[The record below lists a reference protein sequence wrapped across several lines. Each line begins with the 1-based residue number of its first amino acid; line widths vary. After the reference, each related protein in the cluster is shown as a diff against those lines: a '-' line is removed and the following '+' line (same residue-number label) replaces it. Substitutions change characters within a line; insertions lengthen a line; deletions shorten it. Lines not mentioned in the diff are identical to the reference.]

1 MSIRKITVKSGNEEF
16 TLEVTEEEYLKYYR
30 PWWQQK
36 KHEQRNRE
44 AMEQNGY
51 TEESYEEWKEN
62 DMRTELFAESMT
74 ALKNIIDT
82 WNMIEKYGIEG
93 YEVLDSMAVAVPDS
107 EYERLLN
114 SVKNKRYIQN
124 LRRSSEW
131 LAQRGYH

>member
-1 MSIRKITVKSGNEEF
+1 
-16 TLEVTEEEYLKYYR
+16 
-30 PWWQQK
+30 
-36 KHEQRNRE
+36 
-44 AMEQNGY
+44 
-51 TEESYEEWKEN
+51 
-62 DMRTELFAESMT
+62 MT

-82 WNMIEKYGIEG
+82 WNVIEKYGIEG

>member
-1 MSIRKITVKSGNEEF
+1 MSFRKITVKSGNEEF
-16 TLEVTEEEYLKYYR
+16 TLEVTEEEYRNYFR

>member
-1 MSIRKITVKSGNEEF
+1 MEE
-16 TLEVTEEEYLKYYR
+16 T
-30 PWWQQK
+30 
-36 KHEQRNRE
+36 
-44 AMEQNGY
+44 A
-51 TEESYEEWKEN
+51 
-62 DMRTELFAESMT
+62 MT

-107 EYERLLN
+107 EYERLLD

-131 LAQRGYH
+131 LTQYGYH

>member
-1 MSIRKITVKSGNEEF
+1 
-16 TLEVTEEEYLKYYR
+16 
-30 PWWQQK
+30 
-36 KHEQRNRE
+36 
-44 AMEQNGY
+44 
-51 TEESYEEWKEN
+51 
-62 DMRTELFAESMT
+62 MT

-93 YEVLDSMAVAVPDS
+93 YEVLDSIAVAVPDS

-131 LAQRGYH
+131 LTQHGYH

>member
-1 MSIRKITVKSGNEEF
+1 
-16 TLEVTEEEYLKYYR
+16 
-30 PWWQQK
+30 
-36 KHEQRNRE
+36 
-44 AMEQNGY
+44 
-51 TEESYEEWKEN
+51 
-62 DMRTELFAESMT
+62 MT

-93 YEVLDSMAVAVPDS
+93 YEVLDSIAVAVPDS

>member
-1 MSIRKITVKSGNEEF
+1 
-16 TLEVTEEEYLKYYR
+16 
-30 PWWQQK
+30 
-36 KHEQRNRE
+36 
-44 AMEQNGY
+44 
-51 TEESYEEWKEN
+51 
-62 DMRTELFAESMT
+62 MT

-131 LAQRGYH
+131 LAQCGYH

>member
-1 MSIRKITVKSGNEEF
+1 
-16 TLEVTEEEYLKYYR
+16 
-30 PWWQQK
+30 
-36 KHEQRNRE
+36 
-44 AMEQNGY
+44 
-51 TEESYEEWKEN
+51 
-62 DMRTELFAESMT
+62 MT

-107 EYERLLN
+107 EYERLLD

-131 LAQRGYH
+131 LTQYGYH

>member
-1 MSIRKITVKSGNEEF
+1 
-16 TLEVTEEEYLKYYR
+16 
-30 PWWQQK
+30 
-36 KHEQRNRE
+36 
-44 AMEQNGY
+44 
-51 TEESYEEWKEN
+51 
-62 DMRTELFAESMT
+62 MT

-131 LAQRGYH
+131 LAQRVYH

>member
-1 MSIRKITVKSGNEEF
+1 
-16 TLEVTEEEYLKYYR
+16 
-30 PWWQQK
+30 
-36 KHEQRNRE
+36 
-44 AMEQNGY
+44 
-51 TEESYEEWKEN
+51 
-62 DMRTELFAESMT
+62 MT

-124 LRRSSEW
+124 LRRSGKW
-131 LAQRGYH
+131 IAQRGYH

>member
-1 MSIRKITVKSGNEEF
+1 
-16 TLEVTEEEYLKYYR
+16 
-30 PWWQQK
+30 
-36 KHEQRNRE
+36 
-44 AMEQNGY
+44 
-51 TEESYEEWKEN
+51 
-62 DMRTELFAESMT
+62 MT
-74 ALKNIIDT
+74 ALRNIIDT

>member
-1 MSIRKITVKSGNEEF
+1 
-16 TLEVTEEEYLKYYR
+16 
-30 PWWQQK
+30 
-36 KHEQRNRE
+36 
-44 AMEQNGY
+44 
-51 TEESYEEWKEN
+51 
-62 DMRTELFAESMT
+62 MT
-74 ALKNIIDT
+74 ALKNIINT

>member
-1 MSIRKITVKSGNEEF
+1 MCNICSGLTCYYPLLERICVLPKGKTEKAEE
-16 TLEVTEEEYLKYYR
+16 
-30 PWWQQK
+30 
-36 KHEQRNRE
+36 
-44 AMEQNGY
+44 A
-51 TEESYEEWKEN
+51 
-62 DMRTELFAESMT
+62 AMT

>member
-1 MSIRKITVKSGNEEF
+1 
-16 TLEVTEEEYLKYYR
+16 
-30 PWWQQK
+30 
-36 KHEQRNRE
+36 
-44 AMEQNGY
+44 
-51 TEESYEEWKEN
+51 
-62 DMRTELFAESMT
+62 MT

-82 WNMIEKYGIEG
+82 WNVIEKYGIEG

-131 LAQRGYH
+131 IAQRGYH

>member
-1 MSIRKITVKSGNEEF
+1 
-16 TLEVTEEEYLKYYR
+16 
-30 PWWQQK
+30 
-36 KHEQRNRE
+36 
-44 AMEQNGY
+44 
-51 TEESYEEWKEN
+51 
-62 DMRTELFAESMT
+62 MT

-93 YEVLDSMAVAVPDS
+93 DEALDSMAVAVPDA

>member
-1 MSIRKITVKSGNEEF
+1 
-16 TLEVTEEEYLKYYR
+16 
-30 PWWQQK
+30 
-36 KHEQRNRE
+36 
-44 AMEQNGY
+44 
-51 TEESYEEWKEN
+51 
-62 DMRTELFAESMT
+62 MT

-124 LRRSSEW
+124 LRRSGEW
-131 LAQRGYH
+131 LAQYGYH

>member
-1 MSIRKITVKSGNEEF
+1 
-16 TLEVTEEEYLKYYR
+16 
-30 PWWQQK
+30 
-36 KHEQRNRE
+36 
-44 AMEQNGY
+44 
-51 TEESYEEWKEN
+51 
-62 DMRTELFAESMT
+62 MT

-131 LAQRGYH
+131 IAQRGYH

>member
-1 MSIRKITVKSGNEEF
+1 
-16 TLEVTEEEYLKYYR
+16 
-30 PWWQQK
+30 
-36 KHEQRNRE
+36 
-44 AMEQNGY
+44 
-51 TEESYEEWKEN
+51 
-62 DMRTELFAESMT
+62 MT

-82 WNMIEKYGIEG
+82 WSMIEKYGIEG

>member
-1 MSIRKITVKSGNEEF
+1 
-16 TLEVTEEEYLKYYR
+16 
-30 PWWQQK
+30 
-36 KHEQRNRE
+36 
-44 AMEQNGY
+44 
-51 TEESYEEWKEN
+51 
-62 DMRTELFAESMT
+62 MT

-131 LAQRGYH
+131 LAQRGYD

>member
-1 MSIRKITVKSGNEEF
+1 
-16 TLEVTEEEYLKYYR
+16 
-30 PWWQQK
+30 
-36 KHEQRNRE
+36 
-44 AMEQNGY
+44 
-51 TEESYEEWKEN
+51 
-62 DMRTELFAESMT
+62 MT

-82 WNMIEKYGIEG
+82 WNVIEKYGIEG

-124 LRRSSEW
+124 LRRSGEW

>member
-1 MSIRKITVKSGNEEF
+1 
-16 TLEVTEEEYLKYYR
+16 
-30 PWWQQK
+30 
-36 KHEQRNRE
+36 
-44 AMEQNGY
+44 
-51 TEESYEEWKEN
+51 
-62 DMRTELFAESMT
+62 MT

>member
-1 MSIRKITVKSGNEEF
+1 
-16 TLEVTEEEYLKYYR
+16 
-30 PWWQQK
+30 
-36 KHEQRNRE
+36 
-44 AMEQNGY
+44 
-51 TEESYEEWKEN
+51 
-62 DMRTELFAESMT
+62 MT

-107 EYERLLN
+107 EYERLLD

>member
-1 MSIRKITVKSGNEEF
+1 
-16 TLEVTEEEYLKYYR
+16 
-30 PWWQQK
+30 
-36 KHEQRNRE
+36 
-44 AMEQNGY
+44 
-51 TEESYEEWKEN
+51 
-62 DMRTELFAESMT
+62 MT

-82 WNMIEKYGIEG
+82 WNMIEKYGIER

>member
-1 MSIRKITVKSGNEEF
+1 MYYRKGKTQ
-16 TLEVTEEEYLKYYR
+16 TEE
-30 PWWQQK
+30 
-36 KHEQRNRE
+36 
-44 AMEQNGY
+44 A
-51 TEESYEEWKEN
+51 
-62 DMRTELFAESMT
+62 AMT